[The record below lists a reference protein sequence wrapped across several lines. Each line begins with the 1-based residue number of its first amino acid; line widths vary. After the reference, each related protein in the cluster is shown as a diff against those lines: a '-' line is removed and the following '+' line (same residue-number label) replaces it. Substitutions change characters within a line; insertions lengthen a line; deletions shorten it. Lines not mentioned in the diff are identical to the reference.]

1 MHALVDVRTH
11 VNSACMH
18 AGARGSI
25 SPLSSYTSAAPAL
38 PSHVL
43 HHFLADDNVRGGG
56 LFLLDLGAGAAPPGG
71 DVGGNVSV
79 SDVAAAAFSTGVAS
93 GYIHNP
99 EEDGDVI
106 IVTALAGAD
115 RGRLQVRLRPRA
127 RKQGQIFQLKP
138 AWDAPAQAVL
148 GRTRRASSCDDGCD
162 SGCDGGCEWAR
173 VAPCKARESARTHRA
188 LRTLESTHVP

>member
-115 RGRLQVRLRPRA
+115 R
-127 RKQGQIFQLKP
+127 
-138 AWDAPAQAVL
+138 APAGATPPPGTQTRPNFSTQTCL
-148 GRTRRASSCDDGCD
+148 GCARASGA
-162 SGCDGGCEWAR
+162 GAH
-173 VAPCKARESARTHRA
+173 AESQQ
-188 LRTLESTHVP
+188 LRRWL